1 MRPMMFTG
9 IVKEL
14 VEGFN
19 RIVVLYN
26 DGDYCYSSIHV
37 SPPCYTYNN
46 YSCSVPS
53 WDISSE
59 QSNILLNSSSQ
70 QNSAR
75 VENWIELTANGDF
88 VESYVLAAVTER
100 TV

>member
-1 MRPMMFTG
+1 M
-9 IVKEL
+9 
-14 VEGFN
+14 
-19 RIVVLYN
+19 
-26 DGDYCYSSIHV
+26 
-37 SPPCYTYNN
+37 
-46 YSCSVPS
+46 PS

-75 VENWIELTANGDF
+75 VENWIELTANEDF

-100 TV
+100 TVWGEAEFARMTANKRT

>member
-1 MRPMMFTG
+1 MG
-9 IVKEL
+9 
-14 VEGFN
+14 
-19 RIVVLYN
+19 
-26 DGDYCYSSIHV
+26 H
-37 SPPCYTYNN
+37 
-46 YSCSVPS
+46 
-53 WDISSE
+53 SSE